1 MSRGLAYSRG
11 PKAIALAPALA
22 MVCVMLCFTK
32 GAATPCDP
40 ETVGV
45 DTSRSQGVIAVV
57 RGSAAGQTFTTI
69 DTLIRSITVW
79 RWRDE
84 DTTAAPMKLW
94 ITGTYEDGLPDLNNI
109 ILSGPAL
116 VAFGDGVHPVKIQ
129 YVFDPPLALP
139 GPGKYAF
146 YIQIQPDCSFPYIV
160 GLLAATTDDYPGG
173 GAVGAYGNKCDFG
186 GRASYVDPPVGSR
199 IRRRVL
205 SNPLDARAPPD
216 LGRAEGALPVIEAP
230 LQVSREPH
238 PTQLG
243 AFTSSRHTLSA

>member
-1 MSRGLAYSRG
+1 MIGRLAHSRGSK
-11 PKAIALAPALA
+11 PIALA
-22 MVCVMLCFTK
+22 MVAVVLGFTK
-32 GAATPCDP
+32 GAAAPCDP

-45 DTSRSQGVIAVV
+45 DTSRGQGLAAAV
-57 RGSAAGQTFTTI
+57 RGSSVGQTFTTS

-79 RWRDE
+79 RSRDE

-146 YIQIQPDCSFPYIV
+146 FIQPECSFLYIS
-160 GLLAATTDDYPGG
+160 LLFATTDDYPGG
-173 GAVGAYGNKCDFG
+173 RAVGSYRGFG
-186 GRASYVDPPVGSR
+186 DC
-199 IRRRVL
+199 
-205 SNPLDARAPPD
+205 D
-216 LGRAEGALPVIEAP
+216 LGRAFFFDPLDDLAFDVESCRTHLTPVRRQTWGALKAIY
-230 LQVSREPH
+230 R
-238 PTQLG
+238 
-243 AFTSSRHTLSA
+243 